1 MGFEKDV
8 DIIERIDKKICMRNT
23 GRPDELADQLGI
35 SPSWLYEILNV
46 MKTMGADIVYDNI
59 AKTYY
64 YAQEGCFNF
73 RFVEKK

>member
-8 DIIERIDKKICMRNT
+8 DIIERIDQKICMRNT
-23 GRPDELADQLGI
+23 GRPTELADKLGI

-46 MKTMGADIVYDNI
+46 MKALGAEIVYDNI

-64 YAQEGCFNF
+64 YVEEGCFDF
-73 RFVEKK
+73 HFWKKK